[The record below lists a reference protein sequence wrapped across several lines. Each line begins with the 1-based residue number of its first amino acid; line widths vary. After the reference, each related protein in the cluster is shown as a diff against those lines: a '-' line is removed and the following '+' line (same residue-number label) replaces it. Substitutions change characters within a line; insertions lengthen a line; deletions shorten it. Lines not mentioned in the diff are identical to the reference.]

1 MIMGVKWFEMY
12 SKVEGCKDMVELEK
26 FLIDVCSVEKSN
38 VFGVILK
45 GLSNYGYN
53 RDYRN
58 KRNVSIKELRKE
70 VEELRKLK

>member
-1 MIMGVKWFEMY
+1 MGVKWFEMY
-12 SKVEGCKDMVELEK
+12 SGVEGCGDMGELEK
-26 FLIDVCSVEKSN
+26 FLINVCGVEKGN
-38 VFGVILK
+38 VFGIFK
-45 GLSNYGYN
+45 KALSNYGYN